1 MKKVLILGST
11 GSIGIN
17 ALDVIKKFPLE
28 FKIAGLTTNKNIDLL
43 QKQINEFK
51 PEIVAVKDKS
61 KALDLNHA
69 IKNKCNVLAG
79 DEGILNISRTVDY
92 DILISAMVGFA
103 GFNPTIE
110 GIKRGKRIA
119 LANKETL
126 VAAGELV
133 INLCKEHNA
142 DLIPID
148 SEHSAI
154 FQCMNG
160 EDKREV
166 EKIILTA
173 SGGPFLNHD
182 MESLKNV
189 TVTEALRHPTWDMGD
204 KITIDSATMMNKGL
218 EVIEAHWLF
227 NLPKEKIKVIVHP
240 QSIIHSMVEF
250 IDGSIKAQLSTP
262 DMRLPIQYALTYPYR
277 LESEFVK
284 THLAKLHKLT
294 FFEPDL
300 NKFECLKLAYEVL
313 EIGGAA
319 PCILNAANETAV
331 DKFLKNKIKFLEIPT
346 AIKKALNYFQTSS
359 TIGLETIFECDRQT
373 RAYINE
379 IYN

>member
-92 DILISAMVGFA
+92 DILISEMVGFA

-148 SEHSAI
+148 SEHSAL

-218 EVIEAHWLF
+218 EAIEAHWLF
-227 NLPKEKIKVIVHP
+227 NLPKEKIKVIVHLK
-240 QSIIHSMVEF
+240 SIIHSMVEF

-319 PCILNAANETAV
+319 PCILNAANEPAV